1 MTAPPPVIVAQ
12 PDVEA
17 WVWAQIRHIPG
28 VTSFC
33 YAAFMGW
40 PPWLVAY
47 SIQADARAKTKQAA
61 RDRAEL
67 VRQIITGLG
76 SVPWPDGV
84 VSYVQGIEGP
94 FWLPDEDGGPRYVAR
109 YEIRAHPA
117 PGSPAATMAPDR
129 AARPLREEP
138 Q

>member
-1 MTAPPPVIVAQ
+1 MPAATVIPQ
-12 PDVEA
+12 PDLEA
-17 WVWAQIRHIPG
+17 WVWSNVSHIPG
-28 VTSFC
+28 VTTFA

-47 SIQADARAKTKQAA
+47 SVQADARAKTKQAA
-61 RDRAEL
+61 RDRAET

-76 SVPWPDGV
+76 DVPWPDGV
-84 VSYVQGIEGP
+84 VAYVQGIEGP
-94 FWLPDEDGGPRYVAR
+94 FWLPDPDGGPRYCAR

-117 PGSPAATMAPDR
+117 PSSPARTVRAAG
-129 AARPLREEP
+129 AARPPRRKDTR

>member
-1 MTAPPPVIVAQ
+1 MTAQVIHPQ

-17 WVWAQIRHIPG
+17 WVWEQVKAISG

-47 SIQADARAKTKQAA
+47 SLQVDARAKTKQAA
-61 RDRAEL
+61 RDRAEQ
-67 VRQIITGLG
+67 VRQIVTGLAD
-76 SVPWPDGV
+76 VPWPDGV
-84 VSYVQGIEGP
+84 VSYVQGLEGP
-94 FWLPDEDGGPRYVAR
+94 FWLPDDDGGPRYCAR

-117 PGSPAATMAPDR
+117 PGSTAGTMPAAR
-129 AARPLREEP
+129 AARPV
-138 Q
+138 